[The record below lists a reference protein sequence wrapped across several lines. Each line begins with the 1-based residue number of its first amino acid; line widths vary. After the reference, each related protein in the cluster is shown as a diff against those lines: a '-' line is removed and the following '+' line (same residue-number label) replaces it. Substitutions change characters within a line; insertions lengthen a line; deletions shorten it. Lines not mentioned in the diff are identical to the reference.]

1 VRGIGSPPDAD
12 GLLDRVQARPF
23 ARAQRDP
30 SAMRPA
36 DRDRLRVVISVD
48 VCDQELADVD
58 QPVADAVERPDE

>member
-1 VRGIGSPPDAD
+1 
-12 GLLDRVQARPF
+12 
-23 ARAQRDP
+23 
-30 SAMRPA
+30 MRPA